1 MVLTYFKTPRSEPLV
16 LDNLN
21 LRVFPA
27 SKRKDLIPVYNFSPS
42 SANKL
47 PKNTKKIKKKTKS
60 HTKWNKLKLNIK
72 REKI

>member
-21 LRVFPA
+21 FKVFPA
-27 SKRKDLIPVYNFSPS
+27 SKRKDLIPVYNFNPS
-42 SANKL
+42 ASDKL
-47 PKNTKKIKKKTKS
+47 PNAKKRSKS
-60 HTKWNKLKLNIK
+60 HTKWDQLKLNMK